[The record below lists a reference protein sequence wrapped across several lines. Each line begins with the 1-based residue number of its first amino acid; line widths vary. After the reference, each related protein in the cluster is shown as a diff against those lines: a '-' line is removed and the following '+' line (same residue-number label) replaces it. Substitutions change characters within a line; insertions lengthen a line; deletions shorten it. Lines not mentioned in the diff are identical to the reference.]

1 MSARARWLK
10 SLSAMTLSCAGRVA
24 METRGLPLTAV
35 ARHFFGVPGRPR
47 RHPASS
53 AVPTILEVVCNT
65 TGMGFAAIA
74 RVTSERW
81 ACLASH
87 DEIGLGLKPGGE
99 LAVDTTLCHEVRL
112 ARGVVAIDHVAED
125 AAYRLHRTTA
135 MYGFQSYISM
145 PMAAPSSRVTRLS
158 FMRWSAGRRA
168 LPDVRA

>member
-1 MSARARWLK
+1 MPMMR
-10 SLSAMTLSCAGRVA
+10 CPVGRKIFA
-24 METRGLPLTAV
+24 WSHRYRGFSEFQEDLAALQ
-35 ARHFFGVPGRPR
+35 
-47 RHPASS
+47 ASS

-74 RVTSERW
+74 RVTPERW

-125 AAYRLHRTTA
+125 AAYRLHRTPA
-135 MYGFQSYISM
+135 MLHLHADGRSFEPVNETFLHEVVRRVPRPD
-145 PMAAPSSRVTRLS
+145 PMSVHSSQ
-158 FMRWSAGRRA
+158 
-168 LPDVRA
+168 